1 MDDKTP
7 EDFEDAIEEGNDPSP
22 AAVAATRDLFTGK
35 GVDVLVYN
43 IQTEDAVTEDVRRIA
58 EENGIRVVE
67 VTETLPAGQDYVSW
81 QRTAAQ
87 DLADALGV
95 V

>member
-1 MDDKTP
+1 
-7 EDFEDAIEEGNDPSP
+7 
-22 AAVAATRDLFTGK
+22 
-35 GVDVLVYN
+35 
-43 IQTEDAVTEDVRRIA
+43 VTEDVRRIA